1 MTIIFNNPHGAP
13 VHINKEHAVV
23 VDTNEDGIVYAATDP
38 GTGET
43 MMTTVMSEHHMDD
56 PMGMTQEREDMMVS
70 SQLNDM
76 EDMGL
81 SNPPKKLFTWRNLRL
96 QSAIS
101 GQDAFMGRVGRV
113 FEGSIPGDIYRFGKR
128 TVLQQIDQK
137 SSIRDSPFLLQL
149 TTVAQWYSYVR
160 HLQDSPIDVGA
171 ELSMTVSPSQRIAVA
186 MFVKEWEQDPGHR
199 TLMRR
204 VSPGA
209 EPSEVIG
216 IGNMIYDII
225 TGRGPDP
232 LNAAG
237 YGSFAYDK
245 MFRLAY
251 DMLLSLPINF
261 YNTYTLFQ
269 LEADEGGKIYS
280 EVVSNYTPLEVG
292 EVGMVLELQQKLA
305 EFGPG
310 YANVVISDT
319 GLAAEAGALMN
330 KAVSAYSS
338 GDTVSVRSIL
348 NYLQDAPFYYMTP
361 VADAKSIFVEGQT
374 PTATGVYLGD
384 KVKDAP
390 KLNGLVYLK
399 GLPAGST
406 AGDTGKLI
414 TAKDA
419 PQAWKGK
426 TYDVVKSP
434 FDNTVVGVLKFGQSA
449 DKATFVEGATVGK
462 DQNRGQ
468 KRDASAEIAEALTM
482 NNPRGNP
489 VESTYLADVHEDFDE
504 VMSLAQEVA
513 NETGKPHKVVVLDI
527 GWDEYA
533 GQPEMAWYATPDLN
547 ASTGNNVNW
556 EEEGEIVEPQLNN
569 PRGKPQGRGKF
580 LALQIHPKT
589 QLKMKLAATAASGT
603 GDKRH
608 GKAPKGKDGSQ
619 SKWSMGLKNILQ
631 SRIDD
636 MNKKMKGDKSKK
648 QKYPDMGLMVHGGI
662 LKKTGNWA
670 PYRIKL
676 PKSHF
681 VKSRLPDGTEV
692 IGLKKSLADKELVAA
707 WRKFTDEYGMFKVQ
721 RKDNEMFFIPHKR
734 GAYYER
740 VRRQIGGAKGSR

>member
-13 VHINKEHAVV
+13 VRINKEHAVV
-23 VDTNEDGIVYAATDP
+23 VDTTEDGVVYAATDP

-56 PMGMTQEREDMMVS
+56 PMGPTEHLEDQIVS
-70 SQLNDM
+70 GQLNDM
-76 EDMGL
+76 EDMEL

-101 GQDAFMGRVGRV
+101 GQEAFMGRVGRV

-128 TVLQQIDQK
+128 TVLQQVNQK

-209 EPSEVIG
+209 ETSEVIG

-237 YGSFAYDK
+237 YGNFAYDK

-361 VADAKSIFVEGQT
+361 AAEAKSIFVEGGT
-374 PTATGVYLGD
+374 PTAIGVYLGE

-399 GLPAGST
+399 GFP
-406 AGDTGKLI
+406 GDVNRATGKI
-414 TAKDA
+414 ETGTTKNNDWKD
-419 PQAWKGK
+419 KS
-426 TYDVVKSP
+426 YEVVESP
-434 FDNTVVGVLKFGQSA
+434 FDNTVAGVLKFGQSA
-449 DKATFVEGATVGK
+449 DKATYVKGATKGK

-468 KRDASAEIAEALTM
+468 KRDAAAEISEALAM

-489 VESTYLADVHEDFDE
+489 EDSGIFLGYVEADFDDIVDE
-504 VMSLAQEVA
+504 AQKEANKIGKSLTLV
-513 NETGKPHKVVVLDI
+513 TRDMF
-527 GWDEYA
+527 WDEGM
-533 GQPEMAWYATPDLN
+533 GQPVMGWYGYTERV
-547 ASTGNNVNW
+547 SGGNTTW
-556 EEEGEIVEPQLNN
+556 DEEGTIVEPQLNN

-589 QLKMKLAATAASGT
+589 QLTMKLAATAASGT

-636 MNKKMKGDKSKK
+636 MNKKMRKDKSKK

-734 GAYYER
+734 GAYYEK

>member
-1 MTIIFNNPHGAP
+1 MTIIFNNPQGAP
-13 VHINKEHAVV
+13 VRINREHAVV
-23 VDTNEDGIVYAATDP
+23 VDTNEDGITYAATHPD
-38 GTGET
+38 TGET
-43 MMTTVMSEHHMDD
+43 MMTMEPLKSDTDYDD
-56 PMGMTQEREDMMVS
+56 PMGAQAFDQDNIVS
-70 SQLNDM
+70 GQLNDM

-81 SNPPKKLFTWRNLRL
+81 SNPPKQLFTWKNLRL

-101 GQDAFMGRVGRV
+101 GQDAFMGRVGRA

-128 TVLQQIDQK
+128 TVLQQVNQK
-137 SSIRDSPFLLQL
+137 VSIRDSPFLLQL

-209 EPSEVIG
+209 ETSEVIG

-237 YGSFAYDK
+237 YGNFAYDK

-251 DMLLSLPINF
+251 DMILSLPINF

-338 GDTVSVRSIL
+338 GDTVTVRSIL

-374 PTATGVYLGD
+374 PTATGVYFGD

-399 GLPAGST
+399 GFPGNVD
-406 AGDTGKLI
+406 GKTGKI
-414 TAKDA
+414 QTGATMNTT
-419 PQAWKGK
+419 WKNGS
-426 TYDVVKSP
+426 YDVVKSP
-434 FDNTVVGVLKFGQSA
+434 FDNTVAGVLKFGQSA
-449 DKATFVEGATVGK
+449 DNVTYVEGATKGK

-468 KRDASAEIAEALTM
+468 KRDAAAEIEEALAM

-489 VESTYLADVHEDFDE
+489 
-504 VMSLAQEVA
+504 
-513 NETGKPHKVVVLDI
+513 
-527 GWDEYA
+527 
-533 GQPEMAWYATPDLN
+533 
-547 ASTGNNVNW
+547 
-556 EEEGEIVEPQLNN
+556 
-569 PRGKPQGRGKF
+569 QGRGKF
-580 LALQIHPKT
+580 LELQIHPKT
-589 QLKMKLAATAASGT
+589 QLTMKLKPTTTSGT

-608 GKAPKGKDGSQ
+608 GDGPKRKDGTQNSW
-619 SKWSMGLKNILQ
+619 SKGLYTLLNT
-631 SRIDD
+631 RIDE
-636 MNKKMKGDKSKK
+636 MNFKMRKDKSKK
-648 QKYPDMGLMVHGGI
+648 QKYPNIKLMVHGGI

-692 IGLKKSLADKELVAA
+692 IGMKKSLSDKELVAA
-707 WRKFTDEYGMFKVQ
+707 WRKFTDEYGMFKAE

-734 GAYYER
+734 GAYYEK

>member
-13 VHINKEHAVV
+13 VRINKEHAVV
-23 VDTNEDGIVYAATDP
+23 VDTTEDGVVYAATDP

-56 PMGMTQEREDMMVS
+56 PMGPTEHLEDQIVS
-70 SQLNDM
+70 GQLNDM
-76 EDMGL
+76 EDMEL

-101 GQDAFMGRVGRV
+101 GQEAFMGRVGRV

-128 TVLQQIDQK
+128 TVLQQVNQK

-209 EPSEVIG
+209 ETSEVIG

-237 YGSFAYDK
+237 YGNFAYDK

-361 VADAKSIFVEGQT
+361 AAEAKSIFVEGGT
-374 PTATGVYLGD
+374 PTAIGVYLGE

-399 GLPAGST
+399 GFP
-406 AGDTGKLI
+406 GDVNRATGKI
-414 TAKDA
+414 ETGTTKNNDWKD
-419 PQAWKGK
+419 KS
-426 TYDVVKSP
+426 YEVVESP
-434 FDNTVVGVLKFGQSA
+434 FDNTVAGVLKFGQSA
-449 DKATFVEGATVGK
+449 DKATYVKGATKGK

-468 KRDASAEIAEALTM
+468 KRDAAAEISEALAM
-482 NNPRGNP
+482 
-489 VESTYLADVHEDFDE
+489 
-504 VMSLAQEVA
+504 
-513 NETGKPHKVVVLDI
+513 
-527 GWDEYA
+527 
-533 GQPEMAWYATPDLN
+533 
-547 ASTGNNVNW
+547 
-556 EEEGEIVEPQLNN
+556 NN

-589 QLKMKLAATAASGT
+589 QLTMKLAATAASGT

-636 MNKKMKGDKSKK
+636 MNKKMRKDKSKK

-734 GAYYER
+734 GAYYEK